1 MSDCPLSIIIPLL
14 NEAALIQPALQALQG
29 LRSAGVELIVVDG
42 GSDDQSMALAAGLA
56 DKILQ
61 VGKGRARQM
70 NAGAAQ
76 ARGNTLLF
84 LHIDTRINLP
94 VDQLAVLFQQN
105 LTGWGFFPVRL
116 SGNHKLLRVIERA
129 MNLRSKLTSIAT
141 GDQCLYIQ
149 RALFTQLGGFADIAL
164 MEDIAL
170 CKRLRK
176 YARPRLMPL
185 TVMTSSRKW
194 EQQGIVKTVFLMW
207 RLRLAYFLGARPG
220 QLAKTYYG

>member
-14 NEAALIQPALQALQG
+14 NEAALVQPALQALQG

-61 VGKGRARQM
+61 VDRGRARQM

-84 LHIDTRINLP
+84 LHIDTRLNLS
-94 VDQLAVLFQQN
+94 VDQIAPLFQQN
-105 LTGWGFFPVRL
+105 PASWGFFPVQL
-116 SGNHKLLRVIERA
+116 SGRHKLLRVIERA
-129 MNLRSKLTSIAT
+129 MNLRSKLTAIAT

-149 RALFTQLGGFADIAL
+149 RSLFAQLEGFPDIAL

-176 YARPRLMPL
+176 HCRPGVMP
-185 TVMTSSRKW
+185 VSVVTSSRKW
-194 EQQGIVKTVFLMW
+194 ERQGIVKTVCLMW
-207 RLRLAYFLGARPG
+207 RLRLAYFLGAKPG
-220 QLAKTYYG
+220 QLAKSYYG